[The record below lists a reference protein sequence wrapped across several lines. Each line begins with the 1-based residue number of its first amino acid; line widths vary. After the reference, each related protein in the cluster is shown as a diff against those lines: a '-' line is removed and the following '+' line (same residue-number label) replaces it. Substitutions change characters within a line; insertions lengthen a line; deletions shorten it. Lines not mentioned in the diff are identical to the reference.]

1 MTLDAKLSL
10 MKGKMQRNKLALQ
23 KNPRAKQTTF
33 GHFTQERFAHT
44 LQQPDLRKQ
53 ENKNLLSNCK
63 ISWRRPTNPHA
74 SAEHLQGN
82 YMWMLRSKL
91 C

>member
-53 ENKNLLSNCK
+53 QNKNLLTA
-63 ISWRRPTNPHA
+63 RYLG
-74 SAEHLQGN
+74 EDLQIHMPVQSTYKAIICG
-82 YMWMLRSKL
+82 